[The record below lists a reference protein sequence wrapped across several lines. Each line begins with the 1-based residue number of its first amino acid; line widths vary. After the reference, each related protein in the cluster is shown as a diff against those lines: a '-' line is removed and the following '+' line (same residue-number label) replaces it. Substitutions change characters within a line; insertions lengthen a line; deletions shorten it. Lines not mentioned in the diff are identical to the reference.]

1 MTFRQILRDWGKLP
15 RHPQG
20 EPLRTSSGWQNFSWK
35 LFAPSQRDWF
45 NACREVV
52 ERKDRQELE
61 TWLNARDENKSALFR
76 FCGQDRA
83 AIMQVHLRC
92 ALAILDS
99 QRWPLIR
106 PEVVLQQ
113 MDETTEMPE
122 GWLLD
127 LIEELFAGKLRLS
140 VPGRSVTIMTLL
152 VEKRGADDSGVVAD
166 LTLELM
172 PDGVGTLYPI
182 PALAFVNRDTDFQ
195 QAEENACAMARATLA
210 SWGKAWQQDIRWQL
224 QRRDGKPLSL
234 TLLGDSAGGAL
245 TLELVKLLVGE

>member
-1 MTFRQILRDWGKLP
+1 
-15 RHPQG
+15 
-20 EPLRTSSGWQNFSWK
+20 
-35 LFAPSQRDWF
+35 
-45 NACREVV
+45 
-52 ERKDRQELE
+52 
-61 TWLNARDENKSALFR
+61 
-76 FCGQDRA
+76 
-83 AIMQVHLRC
+83 
-92 ALAILDS
+92 
-99 QRWPLIR
+99 LIR

-140 VPGRSVTIMTLL
+140 VLGRSVTIMTLL